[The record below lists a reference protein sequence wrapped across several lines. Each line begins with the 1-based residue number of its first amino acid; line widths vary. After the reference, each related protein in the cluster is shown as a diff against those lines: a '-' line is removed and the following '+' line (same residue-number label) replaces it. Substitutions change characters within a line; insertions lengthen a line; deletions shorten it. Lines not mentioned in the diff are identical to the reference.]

1 MTSGYKHLRV
11 EVDAGVATAT
21 IDHPPINLFDV
32 ELIGDLHQFGKD
44 VEDDENVR
52 VVVLQSAN
60 PDWFIAHADVGLILQ
75 LPKEPQPVERLPFFS
90 AMTERFRTMPKATIA
105 VIEGRVG
112 GGGSELTL
120 SCDMRF
126 AARGRAV
133 FSQPEVALGIIPG
146 GTGTQRLGR
155 LAGRSRAL
163 EIILGCDD
171 FDAETAERYGWVNRT
186 LPPDELRSFVDR
198 LARRI
203 ATFPAQAIAAAKAAV
218 DAALPSPLDGL
229 LAEAAAFNTALV
241 TDEAQARMRRFLERG
256 GQTPAVEAVLAEAVG
271 ELHV

>member
-1 MTSGYKHLRV
+1 MTSGYKHLTV
-11 EVDAGVATAT
+11 EIDAGVATAT

-32 ELIGDLHQFGKD
+32 ELIGDLYQFGKD
-44 VEDDENVR
+44 VEADDQVR

-75 LPKEPQPVERLPFFS
+75 LPTERAPVERLPFFS

-105 VIEGRVG
+105 VVEGRVG

-126 AARGRAV
+126 AAIGRAV

-163 EIILGCDD
+163 EIILGCEE
-171 FDAETAERYGWVNRT
+171 FDAEAAERYGWVNRA
-186 LPPDELRSFVDR
+186 LPADELRPFVQR

-203 ATFPAQAIAAAKAAV
+203 ATFPSAAIAAAKEAV
-218 DAALPSPLDGL
+218 DAALPSPEAGL
-229 LAEAAAFNTALV
+229 LAEANAFNQALV
-241 TDEAQARMRRFLERG
+241 TEDAQVRMRRFLERG
-256 GQTPAVEAVLAEAVG
+256 GQTPEVEARLGEAVG
-271 ELHV
+271 TLHA